1 MTILTLLSLFAGAQ
15 DEKTAWDNTINKDWP
30 EGFQAVDIQS
40 SVDGTQQKA
49 VFHSSNENEAQPL
62 IVSLHTWSGDYLQ
75 KDPLADEIL
84 LRGWNYI
91 HPDFRGSNTKPEACG
106 SEKVI
111 PDIEDVIHYAIE
123 HGNVDTT
130 EVHIIGVSGGGYAT
144 LLAFMKLDYPVK
156 SFNAWASIS
165 NLENWYWE
173 CKGRGLK
180 YAGHLEQVT
189 TNGNGFDVAEARNR
203 SPLFVSFQSEKRK
216 GASLNIYAGI
226 HDGYTGS
233 VPISHSID
241 MYNKLI
247 DDMYPEKAGEKISES
262 QAYSL
267 LTKQI
272 NPEAEPNAMIGGRQI
287 ELRKELPGLTFT
299 LFDGTHEM
307 LVPQALPLID
317 QSTNSTSRAYKVLT
331 IGDSNGTFPYSWT
344 QQLKKLLPFSTI
356 VNRSIAGNTIGFDNL
371 DREELNT
378 LRNIT
383 RYLDEAYAELGE
395 EEEFDYLFINLGT
408 NDTKTIFAKRQKEVY
423 ANFEKLIGMIRNYM
437 KEHGKTVPTICW
449 VSPSPMDAAKANPV
463 KYDGGDQR
471 IQINNKKFEKL
482 AVRDDINFLN
492 TYWVLKPGFESKTE
506 DGVHLKAAAQFRLA
520 SEIAKWIDQQ

>member
-1 MTILTLLSLFAGAQ
+1 MFLTLLSLFAGAQ

-30 EGFQAVDIQS
+30 PGFAEVEIKS
-40 SVDGTQQKA
+40 SADASMQKA
-49 VFHSSNENEAQPL
+49 IFHPSATADAQPL

-91 HPDFRGSNTKPEACG
+91 HPNFRGSNTSPEACG
-106 SEKVI
+106 SDKVI
-111 PDIEDVIHYAIE
+111 PEIEDAIHYAIE

-144 LLAFMKLDYPVK
+144 LLAFMQIDYPVK
-156 SFNAWASIS
+156 SFNAWAAIS
-165 NLENWYWE
+165 DLESWYWE

-189 TNGNGFDVAEARNR
+189 TNGNGFDAANARKR
-203 SPLFVSFQSEKRK
+203 SPLFMDYPEKRK

-233 VPISHSID
+233 VPVSHSIN
-241 MYNKLI
+241 MYNKLL
-247 DDMYPEKAGEKISES
+247 DELYPEKHDQKISEDE
-262 QAYSL
+262 AYSL
-267 LTKQI
+267 VTKQI
-272 NPEAEPNAMIGGRQI
+272 NPDADPNAKIGDRKI
-287 ELRKELPGLTFT
+287 ELQKKVGNLSFT

-317 QSTNSTSRAYKVLT
+317 QTKKSTSEAYNVLT

-344 QQLKKLLPFSTI
+344 EQLKKLLPYSTL

-378 LRNIT
+378 LRNIN
-383 RYLDEAYAELGE
+383 RYLEEAYAELGE
-395 EEEFDYLFINLGT
+395 GKEFDYLFINLGT
-408 NDTKTIFAKRQKEVY
+408 NDTKTVFAKRQKEVY
-423 ANFEKLIGMIRNYM
+423 KNFETLIRMISTYTT
-437 KEHGKTVPTICW
+437 EHGKNTPTICW
-449 VSPSPMDAAKANPV
+449 VSPSPMDGNKANPV
-463 KYDGGDQR
+463 KYEGGDKR
-471 IQINNKKFEKL
+471 IQINNKKFAKL
-482 AVRDDINFLN
+482 ADKVGINFLN
-492 TYWVLKPGFESKTE
+492 TYWTLKPDFENKTE
-506 DGVHLKAAAQFRLA
+506 DGVHLLAPGQFCLA
-520 SEIAKWIDQQ
+520 SGIAKWIDEQ